1 MTDIPVKISFA
12 ITVKNEGD
20 YLNDL
25 LNQLVP
31 YCNET
36 GDEIVILSDNTDDEY
51 TLSILNAYSGE
62 ENISINTR
70 TLNNDFAEHKN
81 ALNKLCSGDYIFQID
96 ADETLNPNLLKYLHD
111 VLEYNADIDL
121 FLVPRVNIVNG
132 ITKEDIEAWRWNV
145 NEYGWVMF
153 PDYQTRLYRNNE
165 TIKWEGK
172 VHERINGHKSQTS
185 FPAEEEWAIYHI
197 KSIQRQREQNS
208 FYEQLQR

>member
-1 MTDIPVKISFA
+1 MTDIHVKISFA
-12 ITVKNEGD
+12 ITVKNEGE
-20 YLNDL
+20 YLSQL
-25 LNQLVP
+25 LTQLVP

-51 TLSILNAYSGE
+51 TLSILTAYEGE
-62 ENISINTR
+62 AFVSVHYR
-70 TLNNDFAEHKN
+70 ALNNDFAEHKN
-81 ALNKLCSGDYIFQID
+81 ALNRFCTGDYIFQID
-96 ADETLNPNLLKYLHD
+96 ADETLNANLLKYLHD

-132 ITKEDIEAWRWNV
+132 ITKEDVEAWRWNI

-165 TIKWEGK
+165 NIKWEGK